1 MIARA
6 RVLAAM
12 AATACGTPVVKP
24 DRVIDASVSGAAM
37 TETACTTAIRNLADG
52 RIADASL
59 PPNCAVADAT
69 RAIDALAKARDATGA
84 LGSDRVQLRW
94 RAIDTGIAGDRLRLW
109 HDGEHVLAVEI
120 EAPRPVGGW
129 GALRAAIGKPD
140 VKLAYWDDVV
150 ESKDGQ
156 WVYAAR
162 GLAVFTTLANTE
174 IARVVAFPPTT
185 IATYRARL
193 ARGME
198 PPREIEV
205 P

>member
-1 MIARA
+1 M
-6 RVLAAM
+6 
-12 AATACGTPVVKP
+12 P
-24 DRVIDASVSGAAM
+24 D
-37 TETACTTAIRNLADG
+37 TACTAAIRNLADG
-52 RIADASL
+52 RIADARL
-59 PPNCAVADAT
+59 PPHCTVADAS
-69 RAIDALAKARDATGA
+69 RALDALATARDATGS
-84 LGSDRVQLRW
+84 LGSDRAQVRW
-94 RAIDTGIAGDRLRLW
+94 RAVDTGIAGDRLRLW

-129 GALRAAIGKPD
+129 GALRTTLGAPD

-156 WVYAAR
+156 WVYPDR
-162 GLAVFTTLANTE
+162 GVAVFTTLGDTE

-193 ARGME
+193 ARGLE
-198 PPREIEV
+198 PPREREA